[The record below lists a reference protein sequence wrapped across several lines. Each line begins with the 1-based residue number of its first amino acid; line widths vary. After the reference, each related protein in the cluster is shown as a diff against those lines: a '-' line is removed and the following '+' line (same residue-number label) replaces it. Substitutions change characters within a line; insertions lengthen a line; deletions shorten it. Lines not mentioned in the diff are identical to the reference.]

1 MTELLLVGLA
11 LLVGLGVG
19 YWLGAVLMPSKAKSA
34 MRYALKAIDMT
45 PDQQARFEEAIAA
58 WAKGTR

>member
-34 MRYALKAIDMT
+34 MQYALKAIDMT

>member
-1 MTELLLVGLA
+1 MSELLLVGLA

-19 YWLGAVLMPSKAKSA
+19 YWLGAVLMSSKAKSA